1 MITVKFDMV
10 ATEDISQILRE
21 NAVVRTEIVSWC
33 ERPDVRNALSSVG
46 RSEEIVSWC
55 GADVIRNR
63 SSVGRREVKVV
74 ERRAIVETSWRY
86 DQSYRVFGCSKF
98 QSI

>member
-21 NAVVRTEIVSWC
+21 NWVVRTENSYNLC

-46 RSEEIVSWC
+46 RSEEIVSLC
-55 GADVIRNR
+55 GADVIRN
-63 SSVGRREVKVV
+63 
-74 ERRAIVETSWRY
+74 A
-86 DQSYRVFGCSKF
+86 
-98 QSI
+98 